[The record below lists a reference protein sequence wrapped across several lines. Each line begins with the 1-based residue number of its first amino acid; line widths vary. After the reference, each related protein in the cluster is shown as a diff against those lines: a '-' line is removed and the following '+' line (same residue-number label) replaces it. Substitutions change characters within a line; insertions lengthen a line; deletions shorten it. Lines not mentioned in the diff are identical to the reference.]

1 MGLSVWCEDEAGPFQ
16 TIPYPG
22 QSWTKQG
29 QARRVPHEYLRNGTA
44 KQLTL
49 FHPASGRLR
58 VEGVRSANNETLHTF
73 LKREL
78 LAVLNELPEPATP
91 PPEQGRDEWL
101 RWQEGITRRITL
113 ADELPR
119 LRVLLVMD
127 NLTGHYTP
135 ALVLWLF
142 AHGIMPL

>member
-91 PPEQGRDEWL
+91 PPEQGRDE
-101 RWQEGITRRITL
+101 RRHHS
-113 ADELPR
+113 ADH
-119 LRVLLVMD
+119 
-127 NLTGHYTP
+127 TG
-135 ALVLWLF
+135 
-142 AHGIMPL
+142 